1 MCGFFKNFVRQG
13 LGLAGKHLMNAA
25 NAATGGLAG
34 KLVNGAVDG
43 ATKNAGVIGKV
54 ASQLGKRFL
63 SDKTRNWLSK
73 TADKALPT
81 PANRKIIL
89 CWSRIN
95 HLCIFFI
102 TKRAFHM
109 FSSFFSI
116 FCLKSYFIIKKPEP
130 KCKLILAFYV
140 NIFNFYIH

>member
-34 KLVNGAVDG
+34 KLVNGAIDG

-73 TADKALPT
+73 TADKALDYLPDGNVKTALSKINNAAQGRADDSKRISLKESPVENPSGDGRVTRRSRYRPT
-81 PANRKIIL
+81 RG
-89 CWSRIN
+89 SQG
-95 HLCIFFI
+95 
-102 TKRAFHM
+102 
-109 FSSFFSI
+109 
-116 FCLKSYFIIKKPEP
+116 
-130 KCKLILAFYV
+130 
-140 NIFNFYIH
+140 